1 MTDKHIGHGLDD
13 IAYHVKWGFRREAFI
28 WSPNAQTGINFH
40 PIATELRQWLL
51 RKGRFS
57 VFAKEHME
65 EPYAHSNPYTYR
77 ASLLAAILAD
87 VINDS
92 HAEATST
99 APVDPMEA
107 DIRRVRIYNEQIL
120 YTARICEALI
130 KQLLYCTQIGKKYY
144 ENAALGA
151 LLSTECRGC
160 KSSGAKRHKLS
171 LLGSLAHRYHLCLP
185 FEHCLFE
192 HLKIVTRRRNV
203 EAAHSDVQVLQ
214 IRTAAT
220 SRQQLQA
227 DSVEAGEELV
237 HMLQHISDLEQKML
251 GELGAMVFKAR
262 KPGKN
267 VNRLSSPA
275 V

>member
-1 MTDKHIGHGLDD
+1 MDEPS
-13 IAYHVKWGFRREAFI
+13 AY
-28 WSPNAQTGINFH
+28 
-40 PIATELRQWLL
+40 
-51 RKGRFS
+51 
-57 VFAKEHME
+57 
-65 EPYAHSNPYTYR
+65 SNPYTYR

-87 VINDS
+87 VINAS

-99 APVDPMEA
+99 SPIDAMEA
-107 DIRRVRIYNEQIL
+107 DIRRVRIYNEQVL

-160 KSSGAKRHKLS
+160 KSSGARRHKLS

-214 IRTAAT
+214 IRTTEA

-227 DSVEAGEELV
+227 DSVEVGEELV
-237 HMLQHISDLEQKML
+237 HMLKHISELEEKML
-251 GELGAMVFKAR
+251 GELNVMAFNALR
-262 KPGKN
+262 PGRS
-267 VNRLSSPA
+267 VNRPSIPSA
-275 V
+275 